1 MRCRPAV
8 VIIENSHVLLMKY
21 QYGNEFM
28 YNFPG
33 GNAEKEELF
42 PETLIREC
50 QEELGIDIEVGK
62 MLCIGQM
69 ASNAF
74 RKQALHIIFEGH
86 IVSGI
91 PALQAQ
97 ETTAN
102 ELVWW
107 PISQLDQIRLYPN
120 VGEVIQDYVITG
132 KTGLYLGEIKQEWI
146 GEAGE
151 K

>member
-21 QYGNEFM
+21 LYGDEFIF
-28 YNFPG
+28 NFPG
-33 GNAEKEELF
+33 GNSEGEELF
-42 PETLIREC
+42 PETLAREC
-50 QEELGIDIEVGK
+50 QEELGIDVEIGK

-69 ASNAF
+69 SGNEQ
-74 RKQALHIIFEGH
+74 RKQALHVLFEGQ

-91 PALQAQ
+91 PTLQAH

-107 PISQLDQIRLYPN
+107 PIAQLNQIRLYPN
-120 VGEVIQDYVITG
+120 VGEVVQDYLITG

-146 GEAGE
+146 G
-151 K
+151 

>member
-21 QYGNEFM
+21 QYGNESIF
-28 YNFPG
+28 NFPG
-33 GNAEKEELF
+33 GNAESEELF
-42 PETLIREC
+42 TETLMREC
-50 QEELGIDIEVGK
+50 QEELGIEVEIGK

-69 ASNAF
+69 SGNKH
-74 RKQALHIIFEGH
+74 RKEALHVLFEGQ

-91 PALQAQ
+91 PILQAH

-107 PISQLDQIRLYPN
+107 PVSQLDQIRLYPN
-120 VGEVIQDYVITG
+120 VGDFIQDYLLTG
-132 KTGLYLGEIKQEWI
+132 KTGLYVGEIKQEWI
-146 GEAGE
+146 G
-151 K
+151 